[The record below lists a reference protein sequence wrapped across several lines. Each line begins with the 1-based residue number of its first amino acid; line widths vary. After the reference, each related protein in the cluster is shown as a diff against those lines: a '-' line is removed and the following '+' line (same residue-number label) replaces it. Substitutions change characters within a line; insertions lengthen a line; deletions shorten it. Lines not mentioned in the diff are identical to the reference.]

1 MTGTLRLSG
10 PGSVDRLDPVAA
22 QPHAQQL
29 VRLLSRQLLTY
40 EPRRDLR
47 EWQAVAPVPDVA
59 VAVPSTYNAG
69 LGASHRSHVIHLR
82 PGVLWD
88 TSPSRPVT
96 AHDFVRGFKRL
107 ANPVARPPALAFF
120 RSTIRGFAEFC
131 EGFADAVPAA
141 TATADRLAAYQDEN
155 EIPGVFALDDESLVI
170 EVVRPSPDFV
180 HVLALGCAS
189 ASPVEHDAFLPG
201 SAELT
206 RNLRSNGPYRVS
218 RYVPGRELR
227 LERNPV
233 WDPSTDPVR
242 HGHLEAIE
250 VVVTAGAEDGRATS
264 PWGFALR
271 HGAGAAAADL
281 SWDLDPYLAINV
293 AAGNL
298 ALRDVR
304 VRRALAAAIDKAA
317 VARVHHDRAAVR
329 VASSIVP
336 PNNDGH
342 QPDLRD
348 PPGDPKAA
356 RGLELT
362 VVYERADA
370 AVARACAAGLVRAGV
385 TVRAVELARPDFD
398 RLVADPTAASWDV
411 VVHRRSAA
419 WHYRNARVFLEAMFA
434 TGSPANLGG
443 FSDPET
449 DDLIRR
455 ALDAATDAPAV
466 AAAAW
471 HAVERRVLEEAAVVP
486 VLFRAPALPP
496 RTGAGVPDAL
506 PMPALGFAC
515 DLASVRL
522 EDASSNGAAAGRSI
536 PVGAGA
542 P

>member
-1 MTGTLRLSG
+1 LRLSG
-10 PGSVDRLDPVAA
+10 PRSVDRLDPVAA
-22 QPHAQQL
+22 PPHAQQL

-88 TSPSRPVT
+88 TSPPRPVT

-107 ANPVARPPALAFF
+107 ANPVARPAALAFF
-120 RSTIRGFAEFC
+120 RSTIRAFAEFC
-131 EGFADAVPAA
+131 DGFADAVPAA
-141 TATADRLAAYQDEN
+141 TATADRLAAYQAEN

-170 EVVRPSPDFV
+170 EIVRPSPDFV

-189 ASPVEHDAFLPG
+189 ASPIEHDAFLPG
-201 SAELT
+201 SPELT

-218 RYVPGRELR
+218 RHVPGRELR

-233 WDPSTDPVR
+233 WDPSSDPVR
-242 HGHLEAIE
+242 HRHVEAIE
-250 VVVTAGAEDGRATS
+250 VVVDEAGAEVDRAAS

-271 HGAGAAAADL
+271 HGVEAAAADL
-281 SWDLDPYLAINV
+281 SWDLDPYLALNV
-293 AAGNL
+293 AAGNP
-298 ALRDVR
+298 ALRNVR
-304 VRRALAAAIDKAA
+304 VRRALAAAIDKSA
-317 VARVHHDRAAVR
+317 VASVHHDRAAVR

-342 QPDLRD
+342 QPDLRE
-348 PPGDPKAA
+348 PAGDPAAA
-356 RGLELT
+356 RGLELIL
-362 VVYERADA
+362 VYERADA
-370 AVARACAAGLVRAGV
+370 TLARACAAGLSRAEV
-385 TVRAVELARPDFD
+385 SVHPVELAHAEFD
-398 RLVADPTAASWDV
+398 RLVADPSAASWDV

-449 DDLIRR
+449 DGLIRR
-455 ALDAATDAPAV
+455 ALDAATEAPAV

-471 HAVERRVLEEAAVVP
+471 HAVERRVLEQAAIVP
-486 VLFRAPALPP
+486 VVFRAPTVPL
-496 RTGAGVPDAL
+496 RTGAGVRDAL

-522 EDASSNGAAAGRSI
+522 DDASSNGAATGRRI
-536 PVGAGA
+536 LIEVGA